1 VDQAASELAA
11 VTEGKLEIVLV
22 SGPRLSPESLHVT
35 SKNVAV
41 RGYVPHLY
49 EHFAAA
55 DFAVVEGG
63 LTSAVELAAV
73 GTPFVYVPLSGHVEQ
88 ESEVAPRLERLRI
101 GRRMSFE
108 ELTPRNLARAYR
120 DALKSPHTAQGV
132 NLPVNGVDIT
142 TELIQ
147 KFL

>member
-1 VDQAASELAA
+1 M
-11 VTEGKLEIVLV
+11 
-22 SGPRLSPESLHVT
+22 PESLGVT
-35 SKNVAV
+35 SKAVTV
-41 RGYVPHLY
+41 RGYVHRLY

-88 ESEVAPRLERLRI
+88 ESEVAPRLERLGI

-108 ELTPRNLARAYR
+108 MLSPRNLARAYA
-120 DALKSPHTAQGV
+120 DALEPSQIAQEM
-132 NLPVNGVDIT
+132 NLPVNGVDVTAEVI
-142 TELIQ
+142 L

>member
-1 VDQAASELAA
+1 M
-11 VTEGKLEIVLV
+11 
-22 SGPRLSPESLHVT
+22 
-35 SKNVAV
+35 
-41 RGYVPHLY
+41 RGYVPRLY

-73 GTPFVYVPLSGHVEQ
+73 GTPVVHLPLSGHGEQ
-88 ESEVAPRLERLRI
+88 EVEVAPRLERLGI

-108 ELTPRNLARAYR
+108 QLTPRNLARAYA
-120 DALKSPHTAQGV
+120 DALESSHIVQGA
-132 NLPVNGVDIT
+132 NLPVNGADAAAEV
-142 TELIQ
+142 IQ